1 MSLVVDAWG
10 GDDSVAVGEIDG
22 VDDVAGVGA
31 SAGGAMTVGASV
43 GGAMTVGASV
53 GGAMTVGASAGGA
66 VRVGASVGGA
76 MTVGA
81 SVDDNVD
88 AFRSAPQLSQKRSPG
103 NTGSPHS
110 GHTSFGDGGGVMRVA
125 CSEAGIDDG
134 GIASKSAPQMLQKRS
149 PGKMAVPHDGHDVA
163 RAVG

>member
-31 SAGGAMTVGASV
+31 SAGGAMTVGAS
-43 GGAMTVGASV
+43 A

-66 VRVGASVGGA
+66 MRVGASVGGA

-110 GHTSFGDGGGVMRVA
+110 GHTSFGDGGAMRVA
-125 CSEAGIDDG
+125 CSEG
-134 GIASKSAPQMLQKRS
+134 GVDTGDIAIKSAPQRLQKRS
-149 PGKMAVPHDGHDVA
+149 PGKMAAPHDGHDVA